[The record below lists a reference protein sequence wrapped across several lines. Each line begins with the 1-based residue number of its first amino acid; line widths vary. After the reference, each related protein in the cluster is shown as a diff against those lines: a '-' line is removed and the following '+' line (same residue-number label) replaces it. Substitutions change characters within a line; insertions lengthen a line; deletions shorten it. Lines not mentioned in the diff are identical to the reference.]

1 MPTGRQK
8 LQEKKPKQKTH
19 REGFILGH
27 VATAGFLHVR
37 RIHTASLGWGVHTSL
52 GVRTPA
58 TYHTQLFKTRGQD
71 GQINL

>member
-8 LQEKKPKQKTH
+8 LQEKKNH

-37 RIHTASLGWGVHTSL
+37 RIYTASLGWGVHTSL